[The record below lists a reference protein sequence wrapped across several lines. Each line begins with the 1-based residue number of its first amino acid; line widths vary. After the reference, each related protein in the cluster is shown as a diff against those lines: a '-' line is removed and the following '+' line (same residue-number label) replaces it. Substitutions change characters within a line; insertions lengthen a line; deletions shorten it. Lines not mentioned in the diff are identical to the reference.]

1 MSMRIVAISDTHSKH
16 GKVTIP
22 ECDLLI
28 HAGDATWRG
37 TLPEMESFAQ
47 WLETQPARHK
57 VFVPGNHELVFKD
70 HLPHALE
77 WVTRHCPSLHIL
89 IDQSLEI
96 EGIKLYGSPWQPE
109 FFGWAWN
116 LPRGLALAE
125 KWALI
130 PEDVDI
136 LITHTPPYGI
146 LDMSAVPSGCEALR
160 ERLEN
165 LNPQVHIFGHIHES
179 YGHKRIGDTH
189 YYNVSIC
196 DKDCRPINAVTVIK
210 EINVRKPLSRSAD
223 F

>member
-1 MSMRIVAISDTHSKH
+1 MSMKIVAISDTHSKH
-16 GKVTIP
+16 GKVTVP
-22 ECDLLI
+22 ACDLLI

-37 TLPEMESFAQ
+37 TREEMEGFAQ
-47 WLETQPARHK
+47 WFELQPVRHK
-57 VFVPGNHELVFKD
+57 VFVPGNHELIFKE

-96 EGIKLYGSPWQPE
+96 EGLNLYGSPWQPE
-109 FFGWAWN
+109 FCNWAWN
-116 LPRGLALAE
+116 LPQGEALAE

-136 LITHTPPYGI
+136 LITHGPPYGI
-146 LDMSAVPSGCEALR
+146 LDAVPMALGDRLLGCEALT
-160 ERLEN
+160 ERLSN
-165 LNPQVHIFGHIHES
+165 IRPKAHIFGHIHES
-179 YGHKRIGDTH
+179 YGNKKEGDTH

-196 DKDCRPINAVTVIK
+196 DGDYRPVNPVTVIK
-210 EINVRKPLSRSAD
+210 G